1 MYVRKKCTRPAG
13 SCSIKTLWV
22 FYSIICHTK
31 HLFTELIQWMTI
43 WQTNSR
49 CSSKPLHSD
58 DPISIINFYSRP
70 NNQIPNTYR
79 SIRVQIRASH
89 IPALAHSRTR
99 ALALAFPR
107 IRAFA
112 FSRIHGSNTNNISR
126 SHRPVPNSIK
136 SSQSTETVLRHNP
149 GCLAVN

>member
-1 MYVRKKCTRPAG
+1 MGWTAVRFWAPCKLRLEWNTSQPGMYVRKKCTRPAG

-31 HLFTELIQWMTI
+31 HLFTKLIQWMTI

-79 SIRVQIRASH
+79 SIRVQIRASAYQ
-89 IPALAHSRTR
+89 IRTTCR
-99 ALALAFPR
+99 P
-107 IRAFA
+107 
-112 FSRIHGSNTNNISR
+112 
-126 SHRPVPNSIK
+126 HRPVPNSIK
-136 SSQSTETVLRHNP
+136 SNQSLRP
-149 GCLAVN
+149 FLGIILVA